1 MSVWAEQPKGAPPVR
16 MMLQNARFAGALLA
30 AALLAAVALAGVIV
44 QDRESA
50 AQGSTSIGVDADP
63 TGNTATSLGPID
75 SCVSVSTGDTF
86 DVDIL
91 VTDVVDLLAWE
102 VYFVYDGS
110 IISIVDH
117 DVYMFQAADGES
129 NIFDFSEVLPDLDA
143 RYGVSA
149 ADLADP
155 PAPDSGS
162 GVLARLTLKAEG
174 PGISL
179 ASIPLI
185 DANND
190 GRIDLGPFLNDVHG
204 DPIDDVDDDGFFDGQ
219 IFAAQIAVD
228 TACPTGGV
236 TPTPTQ
242 AATTPSPTSPASPT
256 VETTPAV
263 TETATATT
271 PAASQTATVVA
282 NPTPTQTPTTEDEGS
297 TWTGL
302 PWIIGYVVAGLAV
315 LLVAGVAFVAVTRR
329 RAG

>member
-1 MSVWAEQPKGAPPVR
+1 

-30 AALLAAVALAGVIV
+30 AALLTVAALAGVIV
-44 QDRESA
+44 QDEEST
-50 AQGSTSIGVDADP
+50 AQGPTSISVDADP
-63 TGNTATSLGPID
+63 TGNTAASLGPID

-91 VTDVVDLLAWE
+91 ITDAVDLLAWE

-117 DVYMFQAADGES
+117 DVHMFQAADGES

-143 RYGVSA
+143 RYGVAA

-162 GVLARLTLKAEG
+162 GVLARLTLKAVG
-174 PGISL
+174 PGVSP
-179 ASIPLI
+179 ASVPPI
-185 DANND
+185 DVNND
-190 GRIDLGPFLNDVHG
+190 GKIDLGPFLNDVRG
-204 DPIDDVDDDGFFDGQ
+204 DPIDDVDNDGFFDGE

-228 TACPTGGV
+228 TACPTDGV
-236 TPTPTQ
+236 TPTATQ
-242 AATTPSPTSPASPT
+242 TATTPSPTSPASPT

-271 PAASQTATVVA
+271 PAASLTPTVVTS
-282 NPTPTQTPTTEDEGS
+282 PTPTQTPTTEDEGS
-297 TWTGL
+297 TWTSL
-302 PWIIGYVVAGLAV
+302 PWIVGYVVAGLAV
-315 LLVAGVAFVAVTRR
+315 LLVAGVALVAVTRR
-329 RAG
+329 

>member
-1 MSVWAEQPKGAPPVR
+1 MR
-16 MMLQNARFAGALLA
+16 MMLQNVRFAGPLLVVVLLA
-30 AALLAAVALAGVIV
+30 VATLAGVIV
-44 QDRESA
+44 QGGEST
-50 AQGSTSIGVDADP
+50 AQTRSSIGVDADP
-63 TGNTATSLGPID
+63 AGNTATSLGSID

-91 VTDVVDLLAWE
+91 VADVVDLLAWE

-117 DVYMFQAADGES
+117 DVHMFQAADGES

-143 RYGVSA
+143 RYGVAA

-174 PGISL
+174 PGISP

-185 DANND
+185 DVNND
-190 GRIDLGPFLNDVHG
+190 GKIDLGPFLNDLRG

-219 IFAAQIAVD
+219 IFDAQIAVD
-228 TACPTGGV
+228 TACPTDGV
-236 TPTPTQ
+236 SPTPTQ
-242 AATTPSPTSPASPT
+242 VAVTPSPTSPASPT
-256 VETTPAV
+256 AETTPAV
-263 TETATATT
+263 TETATATA
-271 PAASQTATVVA
+271 PATSPTATAEVA
-282 NPTPTQTPTTEDEGS
+282 SPTPDGPLATEDEGS

-302 PWIIGYVVAGLAV
+302 PWIVGYVVAGLVV
-315 LLVAGVAFVAVTRR
+315 LVVAGVALVAITRR
-329 RAG
+329 RTG